1 MSGDDTTRWH
11 AVSAGTLLLSDARFP
26 AGGHAHSGG
35 VEPAVTAGIV
45 TDVASLEVFLRGRL
59 NTAGV
64 VAAGLAAAACALGSA
79 DPAADGPHADGP
91 HAAGGLGTPNWTWA
105 DLDVEAD
112 ARTPS
117 PAQREASRRQGRA
130 LLRAARAAWPEARWL
145 EDLSRTSPAPW
156 NVGEYRG
163 GPHHAVV
170 LGAVAAAAGCAPH
183 EAAQVAAYQAV
194 AGPTSAAVRLL
205 ALDPMQATAVLVRLA
220 DLITARSRD
229 AAGGAEAR
237 GAEGVGAEAGGAEA
251 GGAEG
256 VGAEGVGP
264 VGREAVYEA
273 EKGLAELPYP
283 SAPGLDLLAEA
294 HYAAEVRLFES

>member
-1 MSGDDTTRWH
+1 MSMG
-11 AVSAGTLLLSDARFP
+11 ALLLSDARFP

-79 DPAADGPHADGP
+79 DPAADGPHAAGP
-91 HAAGGLGTPNWTWA
+91 DGLGTPNWTWA

-145 EDLSRTSPAPW
+145 EDLSRMSPAPW
-156 NVGEYRG
+156 KVGEYRG

-220 DLITARSRD
+220 DLITARSREAAGE
-229 AAGGAEAR
+229 AAGGAEA
-237 GAEGVGAEAGGAEA
+237 GSAEAGSGAA
-251 GGAEG
+251 GGT
-256 VGAEGVGP
+256 
-264 VGREAVYEA
+264 EA
-273 EKGLAELPYP
+273 GLAELPYP